1 MAQDYHCKALW
12 LDMKWRREKKKK
24 KKKTGRTKANKY
36 GRKPWPS
43 YPETGRFPEETWRL
57 RRKLVPESVVGRR
70 VLQ

>member
-1 MAQDYHCKALW
+1 MAQDYHCKAIW
-12 LDMKWRREKKKK
+12 LDKKWRREKKKQ
-24 KKKTGRTKANKY
+24 KKTGRTKANKY

-43 YPETGRFPEETWRL
+43 FTQMGRFPEEIWRL